1 MSLLSDVTSF
11 LGDGARWQVGDPD
24 SIPSRLLEHLEYT
37 GLALGIAALIAI
49 PVGLY
54 IGHTGKG
61 AFVAINAGNAGRAL
75 PTLGLLTLVVIFIG
89 IGLVPVIVA
98 LVVLAIP
105 PLLTATYAGLRAVDR
120 ATIDA
125 ARGQGMREGQVLL
138 RTEVPMALPI
148 LMSGVR
154 NATLQVVA
162 TATVAAYVAL
172 GGFGRY
178 LIDGLAV
185 RDYPQVVGGA
195 VLVAGL
201 AIVLDLIL
209 AAIQRL
215 VVSPGVSGRAAT
227 RRAPRTA
234 HVSTSVPSQPP
245 RKVTP

>member
-1 MSLLSDVTSF
+1 MSLLSDVATF
-11 LGDGARWQVGDPD
+11 LGDGTHWQMGDPD

-37 GLALGIAALIAI
+37 GLALAIAAVIAI

-61 AFVAINAGNAGRAL
+61 AFLAINAGNAGRAL
-75 PTLGLLTLVVIFIG
+75 PTLGLLSLVVIIVG

-125 ARGQGMREGQVLL
+125 ARGQGMREGQILL

-154 NATLQVVA
+154 GATLQVVA

-172 GGFGRY
+172 GGFGRF

-195 VLVAGL
+195 ILVATL
-201 AIVLDLIL
+201 AIVIDLIL
-209 AAIQRL
+209 AGVQRL

-227 RRAPRTA
+227 RRTSRRPSFPAPS
-234 HVSTSVPSQPP
+234 STSPP